1 MISLNLIIM
10 SKRIPQ
16 EIKEEVLNKI
26 QAGSSVI
33 DTAAQYGIS
42 TKTIYTW
49 LSGSTGAPG
58 VSVLEHN
65 KLKRENEELKRIIG
79 MLTLDLSRGKKG
91 KDR

>member
-1 MISLNLIIM
+1 M

-16 EIKEEVLNKI
+16 EIKDEVLSKI
-26 QAGSSVI
+26 QSGSSVI
-33 DTAAQYGIS
+33 DLASQYGIS

-49 LSGSTGAPG
+49 LSVSAGSPD
-58 VSVLEHN
+58 VSLLKFN

-79 MLTLDLSRGKKG
+79 LLTLDLSREKKG